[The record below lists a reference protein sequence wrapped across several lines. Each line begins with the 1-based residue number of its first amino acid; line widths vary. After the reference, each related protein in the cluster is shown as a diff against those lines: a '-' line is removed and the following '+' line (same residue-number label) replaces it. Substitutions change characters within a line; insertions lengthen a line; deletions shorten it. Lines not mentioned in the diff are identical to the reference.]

1 MSLVNINLLP
11 SKLAP
16 DVNVIRLAR
25 NLRAFALV
33 GTIIF
38 LVGISAMVFL
48 FVTNTVR
55 LNGIKSRQEKLKS
68 SISSLKPIEQKY
80 VLVKDR
86 SVKIEKILELPNAVV
101 GVESIES
108 ILNAAPEG
116 ITLSKFQLNNT
127 KSETS
132 FGFTDSKS
140 LSQTL
145 AVILGSG
152 FYDSIVLRSFSFRPE
167 SGYSVT
173 LEMENN

>member
-1 MSLVNINLLP
+1 M
-11 SKLAP
+11 
-16 DVNVIRLAR
+16 
-25 NLRAFALV
+25 
-33 GTIIF
+33 
-38 LVGISAMVFL
+38 
-48 FVTNTVR
+48 
-55 LNGIKSRQEKLKS
+55 
-68 SISSLKPIEQKY
+68 
-80 VLVKDR
+80 KDR